1 MGFKHSVHSLFERWS
16 MEENNLANIVD
27 EVSCDFSWADP
38 PAAACYFWPSHAN
51 WREGGHKEV
60 LEAMPMFV
68 CVSHGESL
76 MGVPLIGVPLIGVH
90 STDVPLID
98 VHLTKI
104 ESLFSTFFGKHRT
117 EQQEKNGRTARV
129 LHDSSGAVN

>member
-1 MGFKHSVHSLFERWS
+1 VIFLG
-16 MEENNLANIVD
+16 
-27 EVSCDFSWADP
+27 ADP
-38 PAAACYFWPSHAN
+38 PAAACYFWPSHAS
-51 WREGGHKEV
+51 WREGGHEEV
-60 LEAMPMFV
+60 LEAMPVFV
-68 CVSHGESL
+68 CVSHGVSL